1 MLAKGSVY
9 KGLLIL
15 LVLTLV
21 PVSAISAQKVNTGS
35 TCKIYKQKI
44 TYQSKIFT
52 CIKSGKKLVWSKG
65 VLVIKP
71 APAPTAIGDPVGG
84 TPTPTP
90 TPITTPTPT
99 PTLSI
104 TELLWS
110 RGVNGVF
117 PIENKTYVIP
127 TALASTWQ
135 DAYVNRDGIAYQAWS
150 AISKNVATSPSKLG
164 NVEIYVG
171 PNTIP
176 NFADFKLRME
186 LVSKA
191 LPRAK
196 NVSKLKLFAFNYKDA
211 DWADATFKRLY
222 ANETALFWRWHTSAV
237 QEICPK
243 AREVCFQQAFVD
255 SNLDG
260 VIFVGMT
267 DKGSREQLNQ
277 TFSEYSRAFLGRV
290 FAHNPTSDPGRSLV
304 STGLHTA

>member
-1 MLAKGSVY
+1 MLAKASVY

-99 PTLSI
+99 PPQSS

-117 PIENKTYVIP
+117 TIVKKT
-127 TALASTWQ
+127 
-135 DAYVNRDGIAYQAWS
+135 
-150 AISKNVATSPSKLG
+150 
-164 NVEIYVG
+164 
-171 PNTIP
+171 
-176 NFADFKLRME
+176 
-186 LVSKA
+186 
-191 LPRAK
+191 
-196 NVSKLKLFAFNYKDA
+196 
-211 DWADATFKRLY
+211 
-222 ANETALFWRWHTSAV
+222 
-237 QEICPK
+237 
-243 AREVCFQQAFVD
+243 
-255 SNLDG
+255 
-260 VIFVGMT
+260 
-267 DKGSREQLNQ
+267 
-277 TFSEYSRAFLGRV
+277 
-290 FAHNPTSDPGRSLV
+290 
-304 STGLHTA
+304 